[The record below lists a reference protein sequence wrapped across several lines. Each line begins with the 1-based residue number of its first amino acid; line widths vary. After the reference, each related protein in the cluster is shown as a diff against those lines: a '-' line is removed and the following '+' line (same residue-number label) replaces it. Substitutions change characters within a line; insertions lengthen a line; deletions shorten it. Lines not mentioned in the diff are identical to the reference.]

1 MSLRLNARWGQPFTG
16 SDFSMPADLAQ
27 GGTGH

>member
-27 GGTGH
+27 